1 MIEYD
6 RYAWWG
12 NVFRIKGGAI
22 PSAAPR
28 VALFTAWAILVQG
41 LFEFAVARGILRDDA
56 HVGIDPVGHAV
67 VGSLVGFLIVFRM
80 NASNSRYWE
89 GRSHWGAI
97 INASRNLIRAGSEY
111 TTKGAELAGLVT
123 GYAISLRHSLQ
134 GSREIEEAELYLSDE
149 VLAEAKRFGNI
160 PTGIAAAI
168 STWIGRERRAG
179 TIDNTLV
186 RIFEE
191 QLAKLVDSQ
200 GGCEKILKTPL
211 PFAYASMIKQ
221 IIGLY
226 LFTMPF
232 VLFERTGWWSP
243 LLMAVISFALLGME
257 ETSVETEDPFG
268 RDDNCLNMDAFC
280 LTIARDGGQMAAFAA
295 ASLVRESQKFT
306 REQPTA

>member
-28 VALFTAWAILVQG
+28 VALFTGWAILVQG
-41 LFEFAVARGILRDDA
+41 LYELAVARGHLANDA

-67 VGSLVGFLIVFRM
+67 MGSLVGFLIVFRM

-89 GRSHWGAI
+89 GRSHWGSM
-97 INASRNLIRAGSEY
+97 INASRNLIRVGSEH
-111 TTKGAELAGLVT
+111 TSNGAELAGLVA

-134 GSREIEEAELYLSDE
+134 GSREIEEAELYLSEE
-149 VLAEAKRFGNI
+149 VLDHARRFGNI

-168 STWIGRERRAG
+168 SAWIGRERRSG
-179 TIDNTLV
+179 MIDNVLV
-186 RIFEE
+186 RTLEE
-191 QLAKLVDSQ
+191 QLGKLVDAQ

-226 LFTMPF
+226 LFTLPF

-295 ASLVRESQKFT
+295 AALLRESQKISD
-306 REQPTA
+306 PK